1 MVLKRVSHLDHPSF
15 LLPFSFSGLSV
26 FAVSVFVVPCVFLAF
41 FDYVQTLKLLLALGH
56 IVPQTLNHG
65 LLIGT
70 SVEN

>member
-26 FAVSVFVVPCVFLAF
+26 FAVCVFVVPCVFLAF
-41 FDYVQTLKLLLALGH
+41 FDCIQTLKLLLALGP
-56 IVPQTLNHG
+56 IVPQTLDHG